1 MIAGKGVIIPGSNIS
16 GNTLYFDSMED
27 FPLVGQAN
35 TLYVDKTRYFI
46 YLWQGEGYET
56 ADFNIPSPP
65 QPPEPTTL
73 FFESKEDF
81 PGTGETDKVYISKD
95 NGISWTWNATH
106 EKYIDSEGRTGVYKA
121 LLSQSGTDAP
131 VATVLEN
138 TLGYIPIFTYT
149 APGVYL
155 SAEFTVESYFKEK
168 VLVTISTPEGSD
180 GIITNVRGSLYEDGT
195 LVITSFKNNVK
206 SNDVL
211 SGIEDGVNGYTR
223 TSITIEVYP

>member
-16 GNTLYFDSMED
+16 GNTLLFESVED

-35 TLYVDKTRYFI
+35 TLYVDKTTYFI

-73 FFESKEDF
+73 FFDSKEDF

-121 LLSQSGTDAP
+121 LLSQSGTNAP
-131 VATVLEN
+131 TAVVQLN
-138 TLGYIPIFTYT
+138 TLGEGTPVYSYEDVGYFKGSLAGAFTTNKTSVSIQSTYG
-149 APGVYL
+149 ADYGYVLVEGVYL
-155 SAEFTVESYFKEK
+155 NEFIF
-168 VLVTISTPEGSD
+168 STFNIFTAGD
-180 GIITNVRGSLYEDGT
+180 Y
-195 LVITSFKNNVK
+195 
-206 SNDVL
+206 
-211 SGIEDGVNGYTR
+211 VNGALEKSR
-223 TSITIEVYP
+223 ILIEVYP